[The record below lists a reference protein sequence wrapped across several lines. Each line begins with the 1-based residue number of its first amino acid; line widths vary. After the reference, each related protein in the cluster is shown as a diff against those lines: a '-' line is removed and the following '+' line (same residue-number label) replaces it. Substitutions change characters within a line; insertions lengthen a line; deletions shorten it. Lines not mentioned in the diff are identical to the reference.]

1 MRRKFILALPLLVA
15 IWPSHASSDDSV
27 VCNDE
32 KVASNIRIEVCT
44 RMLDQEKNKESRSR
58 LLARRADAYFDKDDF
73 PHALTDFDEAIASH
87 PGNADAFMH
96 RGFLHWY
103 RLEDDVAFKDFDAA
117 LRLDPAPSRLLSR
130 GRRYVLLRQFDAGI
144 ADMTRAIKLDPRSR
158 DAYADRA
165 WAYSRKKAFD
175 LAIADYDRLLKR
187 DPSDGRSTLARDN
200 VRAAKGA
207 GVKSIDEYGRML
219 VARLQI
225 EKSYPRRAV
234 SDRVEGTA
242 ELAFSISRWG
252 LLAASSVKTSSGSP
266 MLDEAALNTLRQAQP
281 FPPLPPGSR
290 SIEAFVISLIY
301 RNQSE
306 R

>member
-15 IWPSHASSDDSV
+15 IWPGHASSDDSV

-44 RMLDQEKNKESRSR
+44 RLLDQEKNKESRSR

-158 DAYADRA
+158 G
-165 WAYSRKKAFD
+165 
-175 LAIADYDRLLKR
+175 RLC
-187 DPSDGRSTLARDN
+187 
-200 VRAAKGA
+200 
-207 GVKSIDEYGRML
+207 
-219 VARLQI
+219 
-225 EKSYPRRAV
+225 
-234 SDRVEGTA
+234 
-242 ELAFSISRWG
+242 
-252 LLAASSVKTSSGSP
+252 
-266 MLDEAALNTLRQAQP
+266 
-281 FPPLPPGSR
+281 GSR
-290 SIEAFVISLIY
+290 MGLQPEKGIRSRDRGL
-301 RNQSE
+301 
-306 R
+306 